1 MLPEIGVMIGL
12 YILTRLLSLITRK
25 ESRAE
30 SSVVRVFSSITIV
43 VTVLIML
50 DLIFR
55 GTTNMKL

>member
-1 MLPEIGVMIGL
+1 MLSEIGLMIGL
-12 YILTRLLSLITRK
+12 YIITRMLSFINRK

-30 SSVVRVFSSITIV
+30 SNIVRVFSSITIV

-55 GTTNMKL
+55 GTTNIK